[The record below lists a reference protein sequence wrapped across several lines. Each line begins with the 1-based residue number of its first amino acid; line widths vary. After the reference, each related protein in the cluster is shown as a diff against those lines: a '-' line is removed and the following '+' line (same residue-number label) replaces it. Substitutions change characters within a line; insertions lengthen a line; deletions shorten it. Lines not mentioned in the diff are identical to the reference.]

1 MGLAEQLHRLE
12 DATLGGWFEAR
23 LDRVVGPT
31 GEERLFVHRRHWLVL
46 VGPTALAVVACAVVL
61 SADVPRVW
69 FVALAVAI
77 VLFER
82 WRHRW
87 SQARTAIAAA
97 VWAVPFWVTL
107 GLPTE
112 LFRAGAVVAVAGWL
126 LVAVARWSCEALV
139 LTETSLWK
147 LSGVLSTSSPRAPL
161 SRILFQD
168 VRQTTVE
175 QWFGCGRLA
184 FDTAATSDDP
194 LAHFGP
200 VADPFRVSAT
210 IHRQRLR
217 SLPGGRGAGNP
228 PPVL

>member
-1 MGLAEQLHRLE
+1 MGLREELHRLE
-12 DATLGGWFEAR
+12 EHTLGGWFDAR

-31 GEERLFVHRRHWLVL
+31 REARLFVHRRHWLVL
-46 VGPTALAVVACAVVL
+46 VGPTALAVVACGVVL
-61 SADVPRVW
+61 GADAPRTW
-69 FVALAVAI
+69 FVLLAVAT

-82 WRHRW
+82 WRQRW
-87 SQARTAIAAA
+87 SQLRTAVAAA
-97 VWAVPFWVTL
+97 LWFVPFWATL

-112 LFRAGAVVAVAGWL
+112 LFRAVAVVAVLLWL
-126 LVAVARWSCEALV
+126 LAAVARWTCEALI
-139 LTETSLWK
+139 LTDTSLWK
-147 LSGVLSTSSPRAPL
+147 LSGVLSTSSPRVPL

-175 QWFGCGRLA
+175 QWLRCGRLS

-200 VADPFRVSAT
+200 VSDPFAVSAD

-217 SLPGGRGAGNP
+217 SLPGQRGGAG
-228 PPVL
+228 